1 MYYVNYF
8 YTFYV
13 FLTCFFFK
21 NYDNKDMEELFFSR
35 IEELLKEKKKTQKDM
50 VVHIGVSAQSF
61 TNWKARNSIPSADI
75 AVKIAQFLN
84 TSVEYLVTGEEKKD
98 NSKIIL
104 SDLQELIDRYS

>member
-1 MYYVNYF
+1 MN
-8 YTFYV
+8 V
-13 FLTCFFFK
+13 FV
-21 NYDNKDMEELFFSR
+21 DR
-35 IEELLKEKKKTQKDM
+35 IDELLKNKGLNRNDLNNAIKLQKNT
-50 VVHIGVSAQSF
+50 IAQ
-61 TNWKARNSIPSADI
+61 WKIRETIPSADI